1 MKCAYCEN
9 KECAAGKDCTG
20 KAEDVIGFYKGE
32 VLDLARTASRTE
44 ARYYM
49 KEPRIVEI
57 IEFAKA
63 MGYKKI
69 GIAFCIGLSSE
80 AETVHSIF
88 EQDFE
93 VYSVCCKV
101 CGISKKDFAF
111 EPVSD
116 NPGEVMC
123 NPAGQ
128 AAVLK
133 DKGTDLNLIVG
144 LCIGHDIVFTKAS
157 EAPVTTLVVKDR
169 VLAHNPCGAIYS
181 RYYLRRLK
189 PDRARD

>member
-1 MKCAYCEN
+1 MKCGHCDN
-9 KECAAGKDCTG
+9 KQCTSGKDCTG
-20 KAEDVIGFYKGE
+20 KAEEVAGLYKGE
-32 VLDLARTASRTE
+32 IRDIARVASRTE

-63 MGYKKI
+63 MAYKKI
-69 GIAFCIGLSSE
+69 GIAFCIGLSRE
-80 AETVHSIF
+80 AEIVHSIL
-88 EQDFE
+88 EKDFE

-111 EPVSD
+111 EAITD
-116 NPGEVMC
+116 NPDEVMC

-128 AAVLK
+128 AAMLN

-144 LCIGHDIVFTKAS
+144 LCIGHDIVFTKVS
-157 EAPVTTLVVKDR
+157 EAPVSTLVVKDR
-169 VLAHNPCGAIYS
+169 VLAHNPVGAIYS
-181 RYYLRRLK
+181 RYYLRKLAPEHVK
-189 PDRARD
+189 D

>member
-1 MKCAYCEN
+1 MKCAYCDN
-9 KECAAGKDCTG
+9 KECTSGKDCTG
-20 KAEDVIGFYKGE
+20 KARDVKGLYKDE
-32 VLDLARTASRTE
+32 VLDIARIASRTE

-69 GIAFCIGLSSE
+69 GIAFCIGLSRE
-80 AETVHSIF
+80 AETVHSILK
-88 EQDFE
+88 QHFE

-101 CGISKKDFAF
+101 CGIAKKDFNF
-111 EPVSD
+111 ETITD
-116 NPGEVMC
+116 NPEEVMC

-128 AAVLK
+128 AAMLN

-144 LCIGHDIVFTKAS
+144 LCIGHDIVFTKVS
-157 EAPVTTLVVKDR
+157 EAPVSTLVVKDR

-181 RYYLRRLK
+181 RYYLRRLG
-189 PDRARD
+189 PDLVKD